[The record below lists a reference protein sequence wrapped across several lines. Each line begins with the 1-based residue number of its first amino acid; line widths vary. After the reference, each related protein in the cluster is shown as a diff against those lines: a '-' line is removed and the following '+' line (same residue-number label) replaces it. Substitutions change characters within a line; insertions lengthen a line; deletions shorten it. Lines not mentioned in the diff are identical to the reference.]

1 MNTIHVDYDVDDN
14 LANNLYNNLRY
25 AQDMAKIFPRY
36 AQDRPWICP
45 RYTQNP
51 IRRPKN
57 GPQSGQTATYRKS
70 EVIQSHLRIWE
81 TYDPIESGP
90 SEPKNGGVMRVA

>member
-25 AQDMAKIFPRY
+25 AQDMAKIWPRY
-36 AQDRPWICP
+36 SQDMPWICP

-51 IRRPKN
+51 TREPKN

-70 EVIQSHLRIWE
+70 ESPQDMGDL
-81 TYDPIESGP
+81 
-90 SEPKNGGVMRVA
+90 